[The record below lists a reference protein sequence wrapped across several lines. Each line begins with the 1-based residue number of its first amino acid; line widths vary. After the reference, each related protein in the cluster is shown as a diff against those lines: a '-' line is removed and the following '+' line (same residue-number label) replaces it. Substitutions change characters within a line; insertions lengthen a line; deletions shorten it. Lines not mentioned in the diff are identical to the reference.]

1 MLTVETA
8 GVRVAADLEEA
19 ERLSNECM
27 RAYARL
33 QMSMMTVRLE
43 TDLPQYQGHTAV
55 MRVQEAQ
62 KAQVEAMG
70 QLARAHKAMRDDF
83 LTVTGMPDEI
93 GRCPTGGLKPAGAI
107 AA

>member
-1 MLTVETA
+1 MLTIETA

-19 ERLSNECM
+19 ERLTNECM

-33 QMSMMTVRLE
+33 QMSMMNVRLE

-83 LTVTGMPDEI
+83 LTVTGMPETI
-93 GRCPTGGLKPAGAI
+93 GRCPTKGIQEAASI

>member
-1 MLTVETA
+1 MLSVETA
-8 GVRVAADLEEA
+8 GVRIAAELEEA
-19 ERLSNECM
+19 ERLTNECM

-33 QMSMMTVRLE
+33 QMSMMSVRLDTE
-43 TDLPQYQGHTAV
+43 LPQYQGHTAV

-83 LTVTGMPDEI
+83 LTITAIPDTI
-93 GRCPTGGLKPAGAI
+93 GRCPVNGVQEASVK

>member
-1 MLTVETA
+1 MLTVENA
-8 GVRVAADLEEA
+8 GVRVAAELEEA
-19 ERLSNECM
+19 ERLTNECM

-83 LTVTGMPDEI
+83 LTVTGLPETY
-93 GRCPTGGLKPAGAI
+93 GRCPIGGLKDSATI

>member
-27 RAYARL
+27 RAFARL
-33 QMSMMTVRLE
+33 QMSMMNIRLE

-62 KAQVEAMG
+62 RAQVEAMG
-70 QLARAHKAMRDDF
+70 QLARAHKAMRDEF
-83 LTVTGMPDEI
+83 LTVTGMPDRL
-93 GRCPTGGLKPAGAI
+93 GRCPVSGKLEV
-107 AA
+107 AAEAA